1 MFNIDI
7 GKFKNK
13 ESSYSIYDIFTKNYK
28 ALVSWKTANM
38 REQLKKL
45 LETTASDW
53 GNVANEPDP
62 LFMAVMLALHTQQA
76 NMKLTFDNPN

>member
-1 MFNIDI
+1 
-7 GKFKNK
+7 
-13 ESSYSIYDIFTKNYK
+13 
-28 ALVSWKTANM
+28 M

-62 LFMAVMLALHTQQA
+62 LFMAVMLALHTQ
-76 NMKLTFDNPN
+76 